1 MKLRLCLIVLCLAGS
16 ILPAQTAQER
26 ETFHGLSNPQTLS
39 DTLPGPKYMRDHV
52 VDGKLRLTLQDA
64 VVLTL
69 VNNSNV
75 RLQELN
81 IENAKYALLGAH
93 SPFDPAV
100 QSSFSSQGQRSQ
112 TYTELAGAPTLG
124 APVSSLNQFTQ
135 VNYLQTL
142 ETGTNFQVN
151 FNATKFSSNSTFDF
165 FNPSIST
172 FLGFQFTQPLLRNR
186 WLFANRAPL
195 VIARRNLR
203 GSRALFEAQ
212 VSGTIQQVVGQ
223 YWSVVQARGTLA
235 VARKSQDAAEATY
248 NHDKRALELGAL
260 PPLDIY
266 RSESQVAGRRVTVIQ
281 SEYALK
287 QAEDTL
293 RQTLGADVDA
303 YFRALDLDL
312 TDSPDTDGE
321 LRSIDAAT
329 ALQEAL
335 DKRPELEAARQSLA
349 NDDTSIRLAHNNLLP
364 DLSLSGNYSGNG
376 LGGNEYNLTGSSP
389 QLISTGGLNDSLN
402 QLFGFGY
409 PSYGFSLTLNLP
421 VRNRSGQAALGNALV
436 SWRRAP
442 STERQIREQITFDV
456 SNAVHQLEE
465 AKIGMAANKEAVD
478 LARKTM
484 GAEQRKYELG
494 TGQIFLVLE
503 AQTELAAAEQSL
515 LQAEISYQVAVAGV
529 DYATGNLLAPY
540 GVQIAELGR

>member
-1 MKLRLCLIVLCLAGS
+1 M
-16 ILPAQTAQER
+16 R
-26 ETFHGLSNPQTLS
+26 E
-39 DTLPGPKYMRDHV
+39 HV

-69 VNNSNV
+69 IDNSNV

-81 IENAKYALLGAH
+81 IETAKYALLGAH
-93 SPFDPAV
+93 SPFDPLV
-100 QSSFSSQGQRSQ
+100 QGTFSTQGQRSQ
-112 TYTELAGAPTLG
+112 TYSELSGAPTTG
-124 APVSSLNQFTQ
+124 ASLSTLNQVTQ
-135 VNYLQTL
+135 VNYIQTL

-151 FNATKFSSNSTFDF
+151 FNATKYSSNSTFDF
-165 FNPSIST
+165 FNPSLSS

-203 GSRALFEAQ
+203 ASRSIFEAQ
-212 VSGTIQQVVGQ
+212 VSGTIQQVVTQ
-223 YWSVVQARGTLA
+223 YWNVVQARGSLE
-235 VARKSQDAAEATY
+235 VARKSLDAAEATY

-287 QAEDTL
+287 QTEDAI
-293 RQTLGADVDA
+293 RQTLGADVDL
-303 YFRALDLDL
+303 YFRAIDLDL
-312 TDSPDTDGE
+312 TDSPEIGEE

-329 ALQEAL
+329 ALQQAL

-364 DLSLSGNYSGNG
+364 DLQLSGNYSGNG
-376 LGGNEYNLTGSSP
+376 LGGNEYNLNVPLNVPP
-389 QLISTGGLNDSLN
+389 QLISTGGFGDSLN

-421 VRNRSGQAALGNALV
+421 VKNRSGQAALGNALV
-436 SWRRAP
+436 SRRRDLY
-442 STERQIREQITFDV
+442 TERQIREQITFDV
-456 SNAVHQLEE
+456 SNAVHQLEQ
-465 AKIGMAANKEAVD
+465 AKIGIAANKEAVD

-484 GAEQRKYELG
+484 AAEQRKYELG
-494 TGQIFLVLE
+494 SGQIFLVLE
-503 AQTELAAAEQSL
+503 AQTELALAEQSL
-515 LQAEISYQVAVAGV
+515 LQAEIGYRVAVAAV
-529 DYATGNLLAPY
+529 DYATGNLLEPY
-540 GVQIAELGR
+540 GVQITELTH